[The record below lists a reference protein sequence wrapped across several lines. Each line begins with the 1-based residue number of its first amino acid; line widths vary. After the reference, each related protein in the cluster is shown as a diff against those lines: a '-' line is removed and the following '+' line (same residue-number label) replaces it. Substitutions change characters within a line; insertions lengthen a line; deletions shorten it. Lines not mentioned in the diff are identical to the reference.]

1 MDERDCP
8 AAEPNTDL
16 EHLCSKAAGRPRSES
31 ARQAILAA
39 AESLLARDGYAG
51 VTMEAIAVTAG
62 VSKATL
68 YRWWPNKS
76 AVLME
81 AFVAANGTCCA
92 GPDTGDVGADLHR
105 RMRGMTAAFAGD
117 MGVTISGMIAEA
129 LADPEAAAVFRTQ
142 YLAPRRTEAV
152 DALTRAQ
159 KRGQIR
165 AGADLEV
172 AVDGLYGAVYF
183 RLLTGHGPLSPE
195 FADALAE
202 TLLRGL
208 LEK

>member
-1 MDERDCP
+1 MDEKDCP
-8 AAEPNTDL
+8 NSEHSTDL
-16 EHLCSKAAGRPRSES
+16 EQLCSKAAGRPRSES
-31 ARQAILAA
+31 ARQAILVAA
-39 AESLLARDGYAG
+39 DHLLARDGCGG

-81 AFVAANGTCCA
+81 AFVAANGACCA
-92 GPDTGDVGADLHR
+92 GPDTGDVGADLLR
-105 RMRGMTAAFAGD
+105 RMRGMTAAFAGA

-129 LADPEAAAVFRTQ
+129 LADPEAAAVFRAQ
-142 YLAPRRTEAV
+142 YLAPRWAEAV

-172 AVDGLYGAVYF
+172 AVDALYGAVYF
-183 RLLTGHGPLSPE
+183 RLLTGHGPLIPE
-195 FADALAE
+195 FADALVE
-202 TLLRGL
+202 TLLSGL